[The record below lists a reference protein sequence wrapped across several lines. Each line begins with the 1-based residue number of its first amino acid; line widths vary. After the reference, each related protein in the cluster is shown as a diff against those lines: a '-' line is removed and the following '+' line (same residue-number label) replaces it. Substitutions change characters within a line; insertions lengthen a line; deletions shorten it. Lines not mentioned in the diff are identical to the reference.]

1 MGLRKFLD
9 DIEPNFEKGGRFEK
23 WYALYEAA
31 DTIFYSPS
39 SVTKTNAHVRDGVDL
54 KRVMITVWFC

>member
-9 DIEPNFEKGGRFEK
+9 DIEPSFEKGGRFEK

-31 DTIFYSPS
+31 DTIFY
-39 SVTKTNAHVRDGVDL
+39 
-54 KRVMITVWFC
+54 